1 MPLSSKVFICAAR
14 RIAVVWEMTAS
25 RKHLKRDFLGALVTS
40 VVLQT
45 RFAAALPL
53 LFFRILEG
61 ALPKIKDSSA
71 ARIDP
76 KTNPTG
82 RECVPP
88 GGQSLCW
95 RDIGS
100 NAGFIQL

>member
-1 MPLSSKVFICAAR
+1 MLNSKVFILEIAQMKQVR
-14 RIAVVWEMTAS
+14 FFPTRKQGVQRDRTGAVVT
-25 RKHLKRDFLGALVTS
+25 D
-40 VVLQT
+40 VVLPRQFCAGPPLPFA
-45 RFAAALPL
+45 RF
-53 LFFRILEG
+53 LEG
-61 ALPKIKDSSA
+61 ALRKIKASSA
-71 ARIDP
+71 ARIEP

-82 RECVPP
+82 RECDPP

>member
-1 MPLSSKVFICAAR
+1 MSPFILRLSSYAYIQSVHVNLGITAIC
-14 RIAVVWEMTAS
+14 
-25 RKHLKRDFLGALVTS
+25 GAPIQLPT
-40 VVLQT
+40 
-45 RFAAALPL
+45 ALPL
-53 LFFRILEG
+53 QLFRFLEG
-61 ALPKIKDSSA
+61 ALRKIKDSSA

-82 RECVPP
+82 RKCVPP

>member
-1 MPLSSKVFICAAR
+1 MSPFICHLSSYAYNQSVHVNLSVTGGCDATVR
-14 RIAVVWEMTAS
+14 RA
-25 RKHLKRDFLGALVTS
+25 K
-40 VVLQT
+40 
-45 RFAAALPL
+45 ALPL
-53 LFFRILEG
+53 QLFRFLEG
-61 ALPKIKDSSA
+61 ALRKIKDSSA

-82 RECVPP
+82 RECDPP